1 MCRVYFE
8 FAASSERVCV
18 RPPFLSFRTR
28 PMRRMRNLNNMYAR
42 ERGDPILRYSVRPC
56 CHRTKKMHKTIFP
69 ACCFP
74 VWPAD
79 GQCELPLPGI
89 LAAHLQLS
97 RAHSIIHV
105 CTHMC
110 VPCLYAIYDECTTIY
125 GHKNCLS
132 YWQAS
137 WLPFAI
143 YFALCCQGFCAQT
156 QVHLPSRSHCSP
168 LCLAHTCAL
177 PVAAYSGVQL
187 ANATPAPTAAAAHDK
202 SLFIISL
209 VIEQFPL
216 VVPWIFPSTRKLLP
230 KWQSQQNP
238 HKLNW
243 QLTGHFHA

>member
-1 MCRVYFE
+1 MWI
-8 FAASSERVCV
+8 ASAWDIGSAFTVKQSTLYYTCVHTYVCAM
-18 RPPFLSFRTR
+18 S
-28 PMRRMRNLNNMYAR
+28 
-42 ERGDPILRYSVRPC
+42 
-56 CHRTKKMHKTIFP
+56 
-69 ACCFP
+69 
-74 VWPAD
+74 
-79 GQCELPLPGI
+79 
-89 LAAHLQLS
+89 
-97 RAHSIIHV
+97 
-105 CTHMC
+105 
-110 VPCLYAIYDECTTIY
+110 LYAIYDECTTIY

-156 QVHLPSRSHCSP
+156 QVHLPSRSHSSP

-187 ANATPAPTAAAAHDK
+187 ANATPASTAAAAHDK
-202 SLFIISL
+202 SLFIISI

-216 VVPWIFPSTRKLLP
+216 VVPWIFPSARKLLP

-243 QLTGHFHA
+243 QLTGQYKYFNLVRKYENLSIVLKAVNKV